1 MAEQKESKERE
12 SKPAASKEEAHEGI
26 EYIDY
31 GDYTLEIDSRG
42 PVQQRRKLPKSTR
55 GIGVAAATRRE
66 LEARIQQEVIE
77 PQKVWE
83 EVQTRDESLL
93 PPEEDDEA
101 VEKREKENREKLDK
115 IEEEQRQQQEEA
127 QQEVRG

>member
-1 MAEQKESKERE
+1 VAEQKESKAVAQGGG
-12 SKPAASKEEAHEGI
+12 SGDDVI
-26 EYIDY
+26 QYIDM
-31 GDYTLEIDSRG
+31 GDYTLEIDNRG

-83 EVQTRDESLL
+83 EAQSRGEDSL

-101 VEKREKENREKLDK
+101 AAKREKTAGEALAKADQAAA
-115 IEEEQRQQQEEA
+115 EES
-127 QQEVRG
+127 